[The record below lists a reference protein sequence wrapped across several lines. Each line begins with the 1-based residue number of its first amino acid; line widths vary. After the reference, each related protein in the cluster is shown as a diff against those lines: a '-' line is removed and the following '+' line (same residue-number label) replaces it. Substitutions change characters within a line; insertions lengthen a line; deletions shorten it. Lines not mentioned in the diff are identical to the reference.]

1 MNRAV
6 QILIAGVCINLCM
19 GVLYAWS
26 VFSKALVSLGW
37 SNADA
42 SLPYTVAVG
51 VFASTVLISGILQDR
66 MGPRRLVIL
75 GTLLVGSGLIASSF
89 ATTAPML
96 IFTFGGMV
104 GAGIGFGYACLSP
117 TAMKWFHPSKK
128 GMVNGLIAGGFGMA
142 PLYLAPTTS
151 ALIENIGINNA
162 FLFLGAS
169 VLIVA
174 LPLAFTIVT
183 PPANYKPEVPAK
195 LKNATK
201 TAAATPVDFTWR
213 QMLKTRQFYM
223 LWVMFAL
230 SSSAGLMLIGNM
242 MNIAAIQGNITSAAY
257 LVSVLALF
265 NTGGRVIMGM
275 LSDKIGRIR
284 TLLLVLVL
292 QAANLL
298 VFPMLT
304 TEIGFVAGAAVAG
317 ISYGALLSVFP
328 SITADYYGLKNYGTN
343 FGVLYTAWGVS
354 GFIGPVVA
362 AFVVDTTGSFA
373 MAYAFCV
380 ATLAIAAVLA
390 LMVKPVT
397 AKQLEAQE
405 NKVEMATA

>member
-26 VFSKALVSLGW
+26 VFSKALVGLGW

-151 ALIENIGINNA
+151 ALIENMGISNA

-183 PPANYKPEVPAK
+183 PSADYKPAVPAK
-195 LKNATK
+195 LKNAAK
-201 TAAATPVDFTWR
+201 TVTSAPVDFTWR

-265 NTGGRVIMGM
+265 NTGGRIIMGM

-292 QAANLL
+292 QAVNLL
-298 VFPMLT
+298 AFPMLT
-304 TEIGFVAGAAVAG
+304 TEIGFVLGAAVAG

-362 AFVVDTTGSFA
+362 AIVVDSTGSFS
-373 MAYAFCV
+373 MAYAFSV

-397 AKQLEAQE
+397 AKQLEDQE
-405 NKVEMATA
+405 SKVEMAAA